1 GLWPDRAYGPR
12 ILVSAAL
19 RQLLWFLL
27 AGTRGGLNRARII
40 EALRARPRNAN
51 QLGNDLGLD
60 YRTIRHHLH
69 LLERNGLLKRPAGPA
84 YAAPYLLAIG
94 AFEALGLAAMLWS
107 ASR

>member
-1 GLWPDRAYGPR
+1 M
-12 ILVSAAL
+12 SAAL

-84 YAAPYLLAIG
+84 YAAPYFLSEYLEANYQI
-94 AFEALGLAAMLWS
+94 FEEVRRKLPPSKSGS
-107 ASR
+107 E